1 MAEKTWS
8 DLSDRQRNAIKIPA
22 LAELALKIAVLVDSS
37 GGRLAGSAVRSVP
50 GARPAVNTIGQECG
64 DDEQTDGLIT
74 SMWDGRLAVRTMD
87 ARGPQLTLRST
98 GRDLFDAL

>member
-50 GARPAVNTIGQECG
+50 GARPQ
-64 DDEQTDGLIT
+64 
-74 SMWDGRLAVRTMD
+74 
-87 ARGPQLTLRST
+87 P
-98 GRDLFDAL
+98 